1 MVLFNIWE
9 FFSFYWSICLNGMLN
24 YKVGGGSG
32 LHGGGATQPALDLL
46 GDCEIETYCS
56 LKDVVV
62 RTLVP
67 V

>member
-1 MVLFNIWE
+1 MWYCSIFGN
-9 FFSFYWSICLNGMLN
+9 FFHFIGQFVCSMLN